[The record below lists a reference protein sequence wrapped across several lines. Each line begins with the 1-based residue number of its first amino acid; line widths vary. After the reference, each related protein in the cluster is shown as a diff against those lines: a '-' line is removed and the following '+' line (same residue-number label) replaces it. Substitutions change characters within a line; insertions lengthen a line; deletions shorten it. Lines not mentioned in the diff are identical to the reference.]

1 MMCLMEKT
9 KEVPSEIFPLKLPGK
24 FAHDTLCC
32 ELVQPRSSL
41 GFLNINPSFPPPP
54 PPASEAP
61 PPSARSVVNRF
72 PSRDQSEPESPQ
84 SPSLPRV
91 VGSTRSGQPPHRQS
105 PRAEVCE
112 GWKARKLERVFSGK
126 GIASL
131 AREESSK
138 IITRG
143 CCLQLRLVQLC
154 WVSGGLLLLCRR
166 RYGGGRAAL

>member
-1 MMCLMEKT
+1 MKMMCLMEKT

-41 GFLNINPSFPPPP
+41 GFLNINPAFPHHHHQPPKP
-54 PPASEAP
+54 RHPALAVWSIDSPAG
-61 PPSARSVVNRF
+61 ANR
-72 PSRDQSEPESPQ
+72 EPESPQ
-84 SPSLPRV
+84 SPSLPRA

-143 CCLQLRLVQLC
+143 CCLQL
-154 WVSGGLLLLCRR
+154 
-166 RYGGGRAAL
+166 